1 MRDAIIAKRAQ
12 QMRRREA
19 APELLMCPIEN
30 AMSAQLAKGSRPY
43 FWTGPFVRLAP
54 FSFIVRNLSC

>member
-19 APELLMCPIEN
+19 ASELFIHPIEI
-30 AMSAQLAKGSRPY
+30 AVSAQLGKGGSRY
-43 FWTGPFVRLAP
+43 FGTGPFVRFAP